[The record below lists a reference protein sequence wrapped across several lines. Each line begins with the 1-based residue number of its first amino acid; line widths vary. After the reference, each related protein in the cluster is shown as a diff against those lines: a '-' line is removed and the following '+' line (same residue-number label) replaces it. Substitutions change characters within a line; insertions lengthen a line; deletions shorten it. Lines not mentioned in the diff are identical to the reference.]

1 MSNKI
6 TEEQYRE
13 IIRTCEN
20 NSGYDN
26 KVLSVIRV
34 VDKFNG
40 SLNYHEAFALVNPVT
55 SEWAHDKFVEK
66 EKKNYWTGNKEDNAG
81 FVKRLY
87 KDEEGMV
94 VDKGIRKGD
103 TDKDENEQ
111 LTESEIKAWGY
122 NHEMFDKEEVKG

>member
-66 EKKNYWTGNKEDNAG
+66 EKKYRWSGKKLDVNGRHAL
-81 FVKRLY
+81 LY
-87 KDEEGMV
+87 KDRNEAIKPLFLYDNEEV
-94 VDKGIRKGD
+94 S
-103 TDKDENEQ
+103 EEEQ
-111 LTESEIKAWGY
+111 LIETEVKAWGY
-122 NHEMFDKEEVKG
+122 NPEMFDKEEVNG